1 MQTQQI
7 FDDHILLTPEEA
19 RQADAWTIENGK
31 PGSELMEAAGRAVAD
46 IVVDYVGTPL
56 EVGGEVVVLCGPGN
70 NGGDGY
76 VIARHLDEWGYP
88 VRVLTHPDPSALSS
102 DARKMSARW
111 RGPSEPLGERPINGA
126 AVIIDSLFGTG
137 LNKPIEGELAGVIE
151 DANNT
156 DAFKLAVDI
165 PSGLDALTGNPLGP
179 CFQADATVTFFHKK
193 AGQLVAPGRFYCGG
207 ADHVHV
213 ADIGIPDA
221 ALEDITPTHFANE
234 PGLWS
239 HAYPFQGP
247 ASHKYDR
254 GHLLV
259 LGGKEPTLGASRLAS
274 IAALRAGA
282 GLVTLAAS
290 SETYPIQ
297 AGALDDIMVRRFDSA
312 FGFIGI
318 MSDPKIN
325 TVLLGPGAGVG
336 EKTAELVMQATMKE
350 RHMVLDADALTS
362 LVGRMDVLANAAN
375 CEIVLTPHEGEF
387 ARLFPEQDYKAD
399 RIAAVRAAAAKSGC
413 TVVLKGVS
421 TIVASTDGR
430 VSIAS
435 NAPSWLSVGG
445 TGDVLSGMIGS
456 LMAQG
461 MPAFEA
467 ASAAV
472 WMHGEAGMKAGR
484 GLIASDLIKQI
495 THVLP

>member
-1 MQTQQI
+1 MQIHQV

-31 PGSELMEAAGRAVAD
+31 SGAELMEAAGRAVAD

-56 EVGGEVVVLCGPGN
+56 EVGGEIVVLCGPGN

-76 VIARHLDEWGYP
+76 VVARHLDEWGYL
-88 VRVLTHPDPSALSS
+88 VRVVNATDTNCLTG
-102 DARKMSARW
+102 DAKKMSAKW
-111 RGPSEPLGERPINGA
+111 RGPCEPLGEQPLNGA

-137 LNKPIEGELAGVIE
+137 LNKPLEGQFADIIEE
-151 DANNT
+151 ANT
-156 DAFKLAVDI
+156 VDAFRLAVDV
-165 PSGLDALTGNPLGP
+165 PSGLDAQTGNILGP

-193 AGQLVAPGRFYCGG
+193 TGQIVAPGRFYCGG

-213 ADIGIPDA
+213 ADIGIPGA
-221 ALEDITPTHFANE
+221 ALENVTPTHFSNE

-239 HAYPFQGP
+239 HAFPFQGP
-247 ASHKYDR
+247 TSHKYNR

-274 IAALRAGA
+274 MAALRTGA

-290 SETYPIQ
+290 TETYAIQ
-297 AGALDDIMVRRFDSA
+297 AGALDDVMVRRFDSA

-318 MSDPKIN
+318 MSDPKIRA
-325 TVLLGPGAGVG
+325 VLLGPGAGVG
-336 EKTAELVMQATMKE
+336 EKTAELVMQATLKG
-350 RHMVLDADALTS
+350 RDLVLDADALTS
-362 LVGRMDVLANAAN
+362 LVGRLDILKTKGG
-375 CEIVLTPHEGEF
+375 CDIVLTPHEGEF
-387 ARLFPEQDYKAD
+387 RRLFPDLDYTAD
-399 RIAAVRAAAAKSGC
+399 RISAVRRAAKVSGC

-421 TIVASTDGR
+421 TVIGSTDGR
-430 VSIAS
+430 VSITS
-435 NAPSWLSVGG
+435 NAPSWLAVGG

-456 LMAQG
+456 LLAQG

-472 WMHGEAGMKAGR
+472 WLHGEAAMKAGR
-484 GLIASDLIKQI
+484 GLIASDLLPQI
-495 THVLP
+495 AKVLP